1 MRCVRFLAMAGVAL
15 LCSAADMPEHAT
27 RLSPP
32 PALGKN
38 ALRTGD
44 KAPPFELPVAG
55 NGIFVLSEALRRG
68 PVVLVFYR
76 GSW

>member
-1 MRCVRFLAMAGVAL
+1 LA
-15 LCSAADMPEHAT
+15 AAPRKLWLGESWVPEHAT

-44 KAPPFELPVAG
+44 KAPPFELPAAG
-55 NGIFVLSEALRRG
+55 SGTFVLSEALQRG
-68 PVVLVFYR
+68 AVVLVFYR

>member
-1 MRCVRFLAMAGVAL
+1 MRSVRFLAMAGVAL
-15 LCSAADMPEHAT
+15 LCGAADMPEHAT

-32 PALGKN
+32 PALEKS

-44 KAPPFELPVAG
+44 KAPPFELPGAG
-55 NGIFVLSEALRRG
+55 IGTFVLSEALEQG
-68 PVVLVFYR
+68 AVVVVFYR